1 MFCKKCGNSIKSG
14 EKFCRKCGTPAS
26 VLSQE
31 SDIVSEPV
39 SKKKNGNNKILM
51 IAASAA
57 ILILMGAMV
66 FGGILLLR
74 ETGILAS
81 NNKNEEQETIK
92 EISDVM
98 ETNSEIQSEKEIEAV
113 TKDQRQTES
122 NMGTE
127 KQTQAE
133 TKLTKDKQ
141 VQSEL
146 KQDKDKRIQSE
157 TKLAIE
163 VQGETQVQAQTPVQ
177 TESEIQAE
185 PEIIHDYYLVTGEYT
200 WEEAN
205 EYCKEHEGYL
215 ATITSKEEQE
225 TVEKTL
231 APADKL
237 HVIWLGANDLNTS
250 DEYEWLT
257 GETFAYS
264 QWAEGEPNNEDDVEH
279 YLVMY
284 EVDDKWVWNDAPN
297 DIEKYYKGKMGFL
310 MEKESLRG

>member
-14 EKFCRKCGTPAS
+14 EKFCRKCGTPMSA
-26 VLSQE
+26 LSKDT
-31 SDIVSEPV
+31 DIASEPV
-39 SKKKNGNNKILM
+39 SQKRKEEKKGNNKVLM

-57 ILILMGAMV
+57 ILILTGAMV

-74 ETGILAS
+74 GTGIIAS
-81 NNKNEEQETIK
+81 NIETEESET
-92 EISDVM
+92 E
-98 ETNSEIQSEKEIEAV
+98 EV
-113 TKDQRQTES
+113 TKYQRQTES
-122 NMGTE
+122 NLVTEKETLVETQPKTE

-133 TKLTKDKQ
+133 TKLVKDRQ
-141 VQSEL
+141 VQSES
-146 KQDKDKRIQSE
+146 KQGKKNQNHPD
-157 TKLAIE
+157 TKSAIE
-163 VQGETQVQAQTPVQ
+163 VQEETQVQTQAQTQVQ
-177 TESEIQAE
+177 SESEIPAE